1 MKLIIYFFKVI
12 FHPCYDFCISTKKQF
27 TVISRPNPTPQ
38 LTLFPITSKRI
49 NDHLNLIFNELTGN
63 LDQMK
68 LRNQNQK
75 GILEVSLDLKIYFNY
90 TVYSYRLKKILYL
103 IVFFHPKNSKLYIVD
118 TWL

>member
-12 FHPCYDFCISTKKQF
+12 FHPCYDFCISIKKQF

-103 IVFFHPKNSKLYIVD
+103 IVFFHPKNSKLYVVD